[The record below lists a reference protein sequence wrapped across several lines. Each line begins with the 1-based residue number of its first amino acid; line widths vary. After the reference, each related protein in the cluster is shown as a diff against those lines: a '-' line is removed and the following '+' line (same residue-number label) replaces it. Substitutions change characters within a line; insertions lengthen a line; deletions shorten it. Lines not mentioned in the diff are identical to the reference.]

1 MQNSVASDNSA
12 ASRGFLGSP
21 ANVLRP
27 PGLFR
32 DLMDLLPTDLLA
44 PTSQSNPQ
52 EAPGPRSSGLGSG
65 GSGEALTITN
75 IAKVTKK
82 CKHRTHCKHYK
93 NCRMCKSAMMD
104 GAWGDAKARA
114 SSFLPPPAAQH
125 KARVAPAR
133 ADVLAESLVGLWPRR
148 RWAC

>member
-65 GSGEALTITN
+65 GSGEALTITQSAIVWRFSGSFDN
-75 IAKVTKK
+75 FGATLGEA
-82 CKHRTHCKHYK
+82 R
-93 NCRMCKSAMMD
+93 KSVN
-104 GAWGDAKARA
+104 
-114 SSFLPPPAAQH
+114 F
-125 KARVAPAR
+125 V
-133 ADVLAESLVGLWPRR
+133 
-148 RWAC
+148 